1 MLEGELDA
9 HLGYAKYALQDKQT
23 RNSRNGRSRKTLTS
37 PHGDVEL
44 AVPRDREG
52 TFEPAIVPKHQR
64 TMPAIENQIMALYAR
79 GMTTRDIQA
88 QLADLYG
95 IDVSPAMV
103 SNITDKLLPVIA
115 EWQQR
120 SLSSL
125 YPVVFLNVVH
135 FKVRQEG
142 RVVNKAA

>member
-1 MLEGELDA
+1 
-9 HLGYAKYALQDKQT
+9 
-23 RNSRNGRSRKTLTS
+23 
-37 PHGDVEL
+37 
-44 AVPRDREG
+44 
-52 TFEPAIVPKHQR
+52 
-64 TMPAIENQIMALYAR
+64 MPAIENQIMALYAR